1 MWQLELAK
9 YVPEFERKAAQIT
22 ANKER
27 FAQVRAFCIRRGLG
41 VSIMRDFWAQV
52 GDGKLSMMEF
62 RVQVRGIGVGEFH
75 ASNGPSS
82 VAVQLLNYT
91 KTGREVTLK
100 EVGPRFELR
109 PYQVRLGTLDQSEAE
124 NEWVLRPYMN
134 TARKRQRL

>member
-1 MWQLELAK
+1 VVNVLKHLFP
-9 YVPEFERKAAQIT
+9 VPKDGSQRVCTFSNT
-22 ANKER
+22 SD
-27 FAQVRAFCIRRGLG
+27 CI
-41 VSIMRDFWAQV
+41 S
-52 GDGKLSMMEF
+52 F
-62 RVQVRGIGVGEFH
+62 RH
-75 ASNGPSS
+75 H
-82 VAVQLLNYT
+82 NYT